1 MEEKKEKTVAEIW
14 WSERIKRIQ
23 SVIENELGAK
33 SFVLAFTR
41 PDGGLFTH
49 CQGELP
55 MLLCCM
61 SAIGA
66 DLYRGVTA
74 VQQRVA
80 DQQKQTQE
88 PTPEGEQKND

>member
-1 MEEKKEKTVAEIW
+1 MENPKTVAEIW
-14 WSERIKRIQ
+14 WAERVKRIT

-33 SFVLAFTR
+33 SFVLGFTR

-80 DQQKQTQE
+80 EQKEQAAEQK
-88 PTPEGEQKND
+88 PEDGGEQKND